1 MAGVIKREISAM
13 VADVK
18 TAGAITVGAAG
29 VLWAV
34 NFVNWVTGW
43 AFLDYGVV
51 PRTVDG
57 LWGLLTMPFLHG
69 GWGHLLANTLA
80 GVPLA
85 MMAMER
91 KKSDLAVVTAVTML
105 TSGLG
110 CWLLGATGSV
120 HVGASGVIFGLIGFL
135 LGRGIW
141 ERRAGPMI
149 MSVVVGFLFGGSLF
163 TMIPGI
169 AAGISWQAHLFGFVG
184 GLLCAKLMGG
194 TKAKAPPETA

>member
-1 MAGVIKREISAM
+1 MAGVIKKEFGALLK
-13 VADVK
+13 DVK
-18 TAGAITVGAAG
+18 TAGKVSLGAFG

-43 AFLDYGVV
+43 AFLEYGVV

-80 GVPLA
+80 GIPLA
-85 MMAMER
+85 LMAMER
-91 KKSDLAVVTAVTML
+91 KKSDLAVVTAVTMV

-149 MSVVVGFLFGGSLF
+149 MSVVVGAVFGGSLF
-163 TMIPGI
+163 TMIPGLT
-169 AAGISWQAHLFGFVG
+169 AGISWQAHLFGFLG
-184 GLLCAKLMGG
+184 GLLCAKLLRGSVSE
-194 TKAKAPPETA
+194 K